1 MYKRTRDEAICTAAN
16 FIKLVYSVCDDIRV
30 MAIITAAVSRD
41 EKKILE
47 YLKEV
52 RDFANEL
59 IKEIE

>member
-1 MYKRTRDEAICTAAN
+1 
-16 FIKLVYSVCDDIRV
+16 

-41 EKKILE
+41 EKMILE